1 MSYPEITDPNFYQKI
16 LNKKE
21 FNENKIENV
30 LKNIYYLEPQQR
42 FLANYLDPKTPYK
55 KILVYHEV
63 GTGKTITS
71 IAVAES
77 NIAKYSNIK
86 ILVFCKNPTI
96 IENYQQN
103 LKKVQI
109 LKHPENYI
117 FLTYKSL
124 SEYTKSFPEKSVV
137 IIDEIHNLVSDNLS
151 ETLKTCIDNSGDF
164 KLVLLSGTPMYD
176 HVSQIFDIL
185 NFVVP
190 IDLRVDSKAQGLF
203 NKEVLTPAGK
213 EYLKIMAKGVVSFL
227 KIDSKTFA
235 KQKNIDLYLEMEAF
249 QKKGYLEINNKKQT
263 LYLNEVAASLI
274 VYPNYIS
281 HVKEISGDF
290 LKIENVKYHSIKL
303 YTLYQQLKS
312 NSGKSI
318 VFSNYIVNSTGINLI
333 KLFFDVN
340 KISYILI
347 SENMKESK
355 FDQIKKFNNSKNN
368 SEILLSSNIISEGIS
383 TKDVY
388 NIHIID
394 LHWNDSRLQQ
404 VIGRA
409 IRKNSHSK
417 TNVTVKIFKYIC
429 IIPGHRTI
437 DEYKYAI
444 SNSKKIGIEEAK
456 NILNQVAVDC
466 WLNKSRNGT
475 IECIYEP
482 VSKELS
488 LDTTTFKI
496 DPLKYAF
503 IKDKITSLFLK
514 INYLKLETI
523 KQKVNLFQDKFSN
536 EEIEQTLSNLNY
548 SEIIG
553 PNNLPGFLIR
563 KGKYLI
569 FNSKNT
575 IFFSNINEKCLE
587 INFKQKDNK
596 IILEKKIKKENTIK
610 KTKISIDFFQKNE
623 EYIND
628 IFAHTYNKYGEDDSE
643 LRIIDL
649 TEIDPLEEDIR
660 KISIGKKIS
669 ILSKSELINTS
680 KKLNLDISS
689 LKNKEIVEL
698 IKNYF
703 INNNFVFKK

>member
-1 MSYPEITDPNFYQKI
+1 MSYPDIQDPNFYQKI
-16 LNKKE
+16 LDKKE
-21 FNENKIENV
+21 FNENKIEN
-30 LKNIYYLEPQQR
+30 LQKDIYYLEPQQR

-77 NIAKYSNIK
+77 NISKYSNIQ

-96 IENYQQN
+96 IENYRQN
-103 LKKVQI
+103 LEKVKI
-109 LKHPENYI
+109 EKHPQNYI

-124 SEYTKSFPEKSVV
+124 SNYTKSFPENSVV
-137 IIDEIHNLVSDNLS
+137 IIDEIHNLVSENLS
-151 ETLKTCIDNSGDF
+151 EILKTCIDNSGQF

-190 IDLRVDSKAQGLF
+190 IHLRVDPKAQGLF
-203 NKEVLTPAGK
+203 NGELLTPAGK

-235 KQKNIDLYLEMEAF
+235 KQKNIDLYLEMELF
-249 QKKGYLEINNKKQT
+249 QKKGYLDIVHKKQT

-274 VYPNYIS
+274 VYPDYIS
-281 HVKEISGDF
+281 HIKEISGDF

-303 YTLYQQLKS
+303 YTLYQKLKS
-312 NSGKSI
+312 TSGKSI

-333 KLFFDVN
+333 KLFFDIN
-340 KISYILI
+340 KISYILV

-355 FDQIKKFNNSKNN
+355 FEQIKKFNSSKNN

-388 NIHIID
+388 NIHILD

-417 TNVTVKIFKYIC
+417 SNVTVKIFKYIC
-429 IIPGHRTI
+429 IIPGHETI
-437 DEYKYAI
+437 DQYKYKI
-444 SNSKKIGIEEAK
+444 SNAKKIGIEEAK

-466 WLNKSRNGT
+466 WLNKSRNGNL
-475 IECIYEP
+475 ECIYEP
-482 VSKELS
+482 IQAKNNIDLS
-488 LDTTTFKI
+488 TFKI
-496 DPLKYAF
+496 DKLKYSF
-503 IKDKITSLFLK
+503 IKKKILSLFLK
-514 INYLKLETI
+514 TNYLKLETI
-523 KQKVNLFQDKFSN
+523 KQKVNLFEDSFSN
-536 EEIEQTLSNLNY
+536 EEIDQTIESMNGI
-548 SEIIG
+548 SCIG
-553 PNNLPGFLIR
+553 PNGN
-563 KGKYLI
+563 KGTLVKKENYFI
-569 FNSKNT
+569 FNSNNT
-575 IFFSNINEKCLE
+575 IYSSNLNEKCLKLV
-587 INFKQKDNK
+587 FKQKDNVVV
-596 IILEKKIKKENTIK
+596 LEKKIKKEGVVK
-610 KTKISIDFFQKNE
+610 SKISIDFFEKNG
-623 EYIND
+623 EYIGES
-628 IFAHTYNKYGEDDSE
+628 FLHTYNKYGEDDSE

-660 KISIGKKIS
+660 KISIGKKVS
-669 ILSKSELINTS
+669 ILSKQELINTS
-680 KKLNLDISS
+680 DKLNLDITS

-698 IKNYF
+698 IKNYY
-703 INNNFVFKK
+703 IKNNLIFKK